1 MMLRFSL
8 LRTNKAVTNQKYNFF
23 HSNSFDKVKKN
34 VPLRVIDLNFF
45 KDTTFRGQPI
55 GQNFVSDVLKESGVS
70 VGFREVSAEE
80 LGSKPA
86 QTLLGLLWDEDLA
99 LGKKKKITKQKFLE
113 HFPDDA
119 TKKTKAM
126 IPGFHFSDFVSP
138 QMHDV
143 LVVDYNNIPNESQTT
158 PVNETK
164 ALSLQPSG
172 RIISAV
178 PAWAIIMKL
187 AKDAVRVRA
196 DVNPFYVDRA
206 ILSPQLKADLDNLAA
221 EFYKVCQVVKE
232 DVDHPDVHQY
242 RKNFHKFYES
252 YAIEAKSGQNQL
264 DAIRNEIEQSTESH
278 RMSPVL

>member
-8 LRTNKAVTNQKYNFF
+8 LRTNKVVTNQKPNFF
-23 HSNSFDKVKKN
+23 HSNAFDKVKKD

-70 VGFREVSAEE
+70 VGFREVSSEE

-113 HFPDDA
+113 SSLDDT
-119 TKKTKAM
+119 TKKPKGMLA
-126 IPGFHFSDFVSP
+126 GFHFSDFVP
-138 QMHDV
+138 PKMHDV
-143 LVVDYNNIPNESQTT
+143 LVVDYNNIPNESQLT
-158 PVNETK
+158 PMNETK
-164 ALSLQPSG
+164 TLSLQTTG

-187 AKDAVRVRA
+187 AKDAMKVRA
-196 DVNPFYVDRA
+196 DLNPFYVDQA
-206 ILSPQLKADLDNLAA
+206 ILSPQLKADFDNLAA
-221 EFYKVCQVVKE
+221 EFYRVCRVVKE
-232 DVDHPDVHQY
+232 DIDHPDVHQY
-242 RKNFHKFYES
+242 RKNFHKFYEN